1 MIMSKDVFILALKI
15 IIAVASAIL
24 GILGVSSLSSCTVYR
39 TFESTGV
46 TRIVTIDTTNI
57 NHSGS
62 LNINYSK

>member
-1 MIMSKDVFILALKI
+1 MIMSKDVIILILKI

-24 GILGVSSLSSCTVYR
+24 GILGVSSLTSCTVYR
-39 TFESTGV
+39 SFESSGI

-62 LNINYSK
+62 LNINYSR